1 MKIGL
6 AVSTAD
12 ALPSAFV
19 AFRDDL
25 CRCIDRC
32 ADLGYDGVEL
42 ALRDTSQ
49 VEVLRMKE
57 RLAATGLQVA
67 CISTGQVFAA
77 DNLYFTH
84 PDIVIRNR
92 AVDRIIDMIRLAS
105 EFNAKV
111 NMGRVRGTI
120 HAEDTSGIAR
130 QRYIDCVCRCAD
142 IAEPLGVEL
151 LVEPVNRYEVN
162 FINNCAEGVDLIR
175 ETGRRGS
182 RLMPDSF
189 HMNIEDASFRD
200 ALLQARDF
208 IGYIHV
214 ADSNRLAPGWGH
226 IPFDEIFTALEVIG
240 YDDWITVEIL
250 PEPDPDS
257 AAHQAVQFLRSRFAS
272 HFAPQP
278 STVA

>member
-6 AVSTAD
+6 AVSSAD

-42 ALRDTSQ
+42 ALRDASQ
-49 VEVLRMKE
+49 VEVSRMKE

-84 PDIVIRNR
+84 PDVFVRDR
-92 AVDRIIDMIRLAS
+92 AVERIIDMIRLAS
-105 EFNAKV
+105 QFNAKV
-111 NMGRVRGTI
+111 NMGRVRGMI
-120 HAEDTSGIAR
+120 HVEDTPGIAR
-130 QRYIDCVCRCAD
+130 QRYIDCVRQCAD

-162 FINNCAEGVDLIR
+162 FINSCAEGVDLIR
-175 ETGRRGS
+175 ETERRGS
-182 RLMPDSF
+182 RLMPDTF
-189 HMNIEDASFRD
+189 HMNIEDASFRG

-226 IPFDEIFTALEVIG
+226 LPFDEVFAALEDIG
-240 YDDWITVEIL
+240 YDDWVTVEIL
-250 PEPDPDS
+250 PEPDPD
-257 AAHQAVQFLRSRFAS
+257 AAAQQAVRYLRSRFVRQL
-272 HFAPQP
+272 APRD
-278 STVA
+278 SVIA

>member
-1 MKIGL
+1 MRIGL

-49 VEVLRMKE
+49 VDILRMKE

-77 DNLYFTH
+77 DHLYFTH
-84 PDIVIRNR
+84 PDVVVRHQ
-92 AVDRIIDMIRLAS
+92 AVDRVIDMIHLAS

-120 HAEDTSGIAR
+120 HAGDTPETAR

-162 FINNCAEGVDLIR
+162 FINTCAEGVDLIR
-175 ETGRRGS
+175 ESGRRGS
-182 RLMPDSF
+182 RLMPDTF
-189 HMNIEDASFRD
+189 HMNIEDPSFRD
-200 ALLQARDF
+200 ALLHARDF

-226 IPFDEIFTALEVIG
+226 LPFEEVFAALEDIG

-257 AAHQAVQFLRSRFAS
+257 AARQAVQFLRSRFVS
-272 HFAPQP
+272 QGAPQP
-278 STVA
+278 STIA

>member
-49 VEVLRMKE
+49 VDVLLMKE

-77 DNLYFTH
+77 DQLYFTH
-84 PDIVIRNR
+84 PDIVVRNR

-105 EFNAKV
+105 EFKAKV

-120 HAEDTSGIAR
+120 HAEDTPETAR

-162 FINNCAEGVDLIR
+162 FINNCAKGVDLIR
-175 ETGRRGS
+175 ESGRRGS
-182 RLMPDSF
+182 RLMPDTF
-189 HMNIEDASFRD
+189 HMNIEDPSFRD
-200 ALLQARDF
+200 ALLRAREF

-226 IPFDEIFTALEVIG
+226 MPFDEIFMALEDIG

-257 AAHQAVQFLRSRFAS
+257 AARQAVQFLRSRFAS
-272 HFAPQP
+272 QVAPQP
-278 STVA
+278 STAA